1 MAAVSAYVEAYA
13 AAATGAFVHAEARAL
28 AKDRDDAAAVV
39 ISAFIGEVVAATRR
53 DAASAALAEVAASS
67 TPDPKAAAWTPFE
80 EFAAEVVAVIDAA
93 GGAMLAS
100 KLPEAYEAKYG
111 KPLDFKALGFASMS
125 ALAPR
130 IPGVGVHDGHDPA
143 KTVLTTEDNVYD
155 LATIERRILEIV
167 DGRYG
172 LVTLNN
178 LQRLYKDHHGHELD
192 HAALGFGQLL
202 DLIRSLRGLEA
213 PAHGS
218 KGNRKIRRAP
228 APVRILQRPAAAP
241 APAAAQ
247 RRLSGDA
254 GEFRPASPA
263 PAPMYAQPPIPPP
276 PHGFVPVFAP
286 PPPLFVP
293 VFPGERLAWP
303 PPPGAPP
310 PLPGAPIL
318 MPIGGMPP
326 ANWRRGGGM
335 HYAPNQPEPD
345 NEG

>member
-1 MAAVSAYVEAYA
+1 MKLLGDVSEVSAEGPK
-13 AAATGAFVHAEARAL
+13 GAN
-28 AKDRDDAAAVV
+28 
-39 ISAFIGEVVAATRR
+39 
-53 DAASAALAEVAASS
+53 
-67 TPDPKAAAWTPFE
+67 PKAAAWKPFE
-80 EFAAEVVAVIDAA
+80 RFAAEVKAVIDAN
-93 GGAMLAS
+93 GSSMLAT
-100 KLPEAYEAKYG
+100 KLPAAYEAKYG
-111 KPLDFKALGFASMS
+111 RPLDHKALGFASMS

-130 IPGVGVHDGHDPA
+130 IPGVGIRDGHDPA
-143 KTVLTTEDNVYD
+143 TTVLTTEDNVYD
-155 LATIERRILEIV
+155 SATIERRILEIV

-178 LQRLYKDHHGHELD
+178 LQRLYKDHHGHKLD

-263 PAPMYAQPPIPPP
+263 PMYPQPPIPPP
-276 PHGFVPVFAP
+276 PVGFVPVFAP
-286 PPPLFVP
+286 PPPAFMHGTP
-293 VFPGERLAWP
+293 MFYAP
-303 PPPGAPP
+303 PPPLGAPF
-310 PLPGAPIL
+310 L
-318 MPIGGMPP
+318 MPIPP
-326 ANWRRGGGM
+326 TNGGM
-335 HYAPNQPEPD
+335 HYVPNQPPD
-345 NEG
+345 DGGEG